1 MKHSLIITILF
12 LVSSNL
18 FAQTNFQITSY
29 PLSNDYSIVAKDSVD
44 KIFKEIKNSEI
55 IDFNYTRGGCDYRAH
70 AVYLLLKKRGIKTFK
85 IWNFATS
92 KIWNY
97 SISFILP
104 DINFNKHNLLL
115 SVKDKLNL
123 NTSNQSYNTCGFNIS
138 ENVYWGYHVAPIL
151 LVSNKGKFD
160 TLVIDPAL
168 FDHPIDYSSWLNTQI
183 QPQASS
189 YFTYLDGQYISFQTN
204 NLNTMTGTFYDDK
217 YSIENKWIEQS
228 LRKGKIFVEYY
239 KKEIEPLEKELKKY
253 SANPADPRAIKI
265 ACELGQKKNNISDES
280 GITKLPNEY
289 QNLYSNYIDKA
300 SNKLF
305 N

>member
-1 MKHSLIITILF
+1 MKYSIIGCTLLLVWTNLI
-12 LVSSNL
+12 S
-18 FAQTNFQITSY
+18 QTKFQVTTY
-29 PLSNDYSIVAKDSVD
+29 ALGNDYSIITKDSAER
-44 KIFKEIKNSEI
+44 IFKEIKKSDI

-123 NTSNQSYNTCGFNIS
+123 NTSSQSYSSCGINIS
-138 ENVYWGYHVAPIL
+138 ENVYWGYHVAPVL
-151 LVSNKGKFD
+151 LVSNQNKVD

-168 FDHPIDYSSWLNTQI
+168 FDQAIHYSTWLKTQT
-183 QPQASS
+183 QPQANS
-189 YFTYLDGQYISFQTN
+189 YFTYLDGRYISFETN
-204 NLNTMTGTFYDDK
+204 NANTMTGIFYDDK
-217 YSIENKWIEQS
+217 YSIEQKWIEQS
-228 LRKGKIFVEYY
+228 LSKGKIFVEYY

-253 SANPADPRAIKI
+253 SANPTDPQAVKI
-265 ACELGQKKNNISDES
+265 ACELAKKKNNISDEN
-280 GITKLPNEY
+280 GLAKLPDVY
-289 QNLYSNYIDKA
+289 QILYPNYIEKA
-300 SNKLF
+300 TTQLF